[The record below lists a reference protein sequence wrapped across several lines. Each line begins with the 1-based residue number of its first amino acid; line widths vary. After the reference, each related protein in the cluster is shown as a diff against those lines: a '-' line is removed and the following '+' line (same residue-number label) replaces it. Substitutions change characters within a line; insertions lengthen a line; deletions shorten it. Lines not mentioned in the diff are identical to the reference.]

1 MIGSKHKILHFI
13 QGIMPMPSM
22 DKMIEQRRQAI
33 RLLQKINHET
43 AHAFHVSKLALDI
56 FDQLQSLH
64 QLGIEEKTLLE
75 CAALLHDIGWAISGV
90 KHHKHSLRMILN
102 ADLPALSEREK
113 RIVANVA
120 RYHRRSLPKPSHP
133 PFMLLCDADRFIV
146 KKLAAFLRIADALDD
161 AHKSHISAIECTIS
175 HHDVTIHAESPD
187 PCMNE
192 YAGMERKKDLFIE
205 TFNKNILFEVHE
217 TAGEMIYLQTIKG

>member
-1 MIGSKHKILHFI
+1 
-13 QGIMPMPSM
+13 MPSVE
-22 DKMIEQRRQAI
+22 KMIEQRRQAT

-43 AHAFHVSKLALDI
+43 VHAFQVCKLALDL

-102 ADLPALSEREK
+102 ADLPALTEREK

-120 RYHRRSLPKPSHP
+120 RYHRRSLPKSSHS
-133 PFMLLCDADRFIV
+133 PFMLLGKDDQLIV

-175 HHDVTIHAESPD
+175 HRDVTIHAESLD
-187 PCMNE
+187 PCTDE
-192 YAGMERKKDLFIE
+192 CAGMERKKDLFLE
-205 TFNKNILFEVHE
+205 TFHLNVHLEVHE
-217 TAGEMIYLQTIKG
+217 AAGEMLFLQTVKG